1 MSTSLS
7 TRIAG
12 EFLGAG
18 LMIGSSA
25 LAGYVYPE
33 VGAEEGAIYGAFVY
47 LMGRPVARLINSSTS
62 AGEEGASNIVKVI
75 SAAGVFFT
83 GNACSWAIT
92 NAIAREA
99 DKFSYTE
106 GLALGGISAGFGL
119 AIVFPVVIPV
129 ACLAARD
136 SRREAATLDALD
148 VSIANLRIAVD
159 RHRAAQ
165 AAASSETATQV
176 PVTVAVAMSV

>member
-25 LAGYVYPE
+25 L
-33 VGAEEGAIYGAFVY
+33 
-47 LMGRPVARLINSSTS
+47 
-62 AGEEGASNIVKVI
+62 
-75 SAAGVFFT
+75 
-83 GNACSWAIT
+83 
-92 NAIAREA
+92 
-99 DKFSYTE
+99 
-106 GLALGGISAGFGL
+106 
-119 AIVFPVVIPV
+119 
-129 ACLAARD
+129 
-136 SRREAATLDALD
+136 D

-159 RHRAAQ
+159 RHLAAQ